1 MRTLTHGR
9 GSNHGVGGKL
19 AFFFIRRRKSLGGC
33 CGFNLREREEKLRA
47 LGETLSTGV
56 EAKAA
61 SGQVLT
67 SSAIPIVQ
75 SQPYYGTT
83 ENNSLFF
90 FEEISRGKYHEWK
103 TEHEYYIIR
112 TTYFLNFSEN

>member
-1 MRTLTHGR
+1 MEACDAEAHTWEGIQPWSRWKIGI
-9 GSNHGVGGKL
+9 
-19 AFFFIRRRKSLGGC
+19 FFHPTKETSRRMLWIQ
-33 CGFNLREREEKLRA
+33 LEREREEKLRA
-47 LGETLSTGV
+47 LGETLSIGV

-83 ENNSLFF
+83 ANIIHYFF
-90 FEEISRGKYHEWK
+90 
-103 TEHEYYIIR
+103 
-112 TTYFLNFSEN
+112 

>member
-1 MRTLTHGR
+1 MRRLTHGR
-9 GSNHGVGGKL
+9 GSNHEVGGKL
-19 AFFFIRRRKSLGGC
+19 AFFFIRRRKVLGGC

-47 LGETLSTGV
+47 LGETLSIGV

-83 ENNSLFF
+83 ANNSLFF
-90 FEEISRGKYHEWK
+90 LRKYHEWK
-103 TEHEYYIIR
+103 TAHEYYIIR

>member
-1 MRTLTHGR
+1 M
-9 GSNHGVGGKL
+9 GGDPTMESMENCL
-19 AFFFIRRRKSLGGC
+19 AFSHPTKETSRRMLWIQ
-33 CGFNLREREEKLRA
+33 LEREREEKLRA
-47 LGETLSTGV
+47 LGETLSIGV

-83 ENNSLFF
+83 ANNSLFF
-90 FEEISRGKYHEWK
+90 LRKYHEWK
-103 TEHEYYIIR
+103 TAHEYYIIR